1 MHFANKLCG
10 KVQQKYKS
18 NFRLSTET
26 VILKYLEV
34 WSHVLFSLLDYYWL
48 TILVFPIST
57 TKMKVNSSSAIWSSF
72 IFSQMLLFK
81 AYHTAWRKALYPKI
95 HHHDDRVAISHALLK
110 QEWLLSLI
118 GRKMS
123 LFVLKALMFWI
134 WQEKLPEPICSQ
146 LSNR

>member
-1 MHFANKLCG
+1 MHFANKLCR

-18 NFRLSTET
+18 NFPLSTET

-81 AYHTAWRKALYPKI
+81 AYHTASRKALYPKI
-95 HHHDDRVAISHALLK
+95 HRHDDRVAISHALLK

-134 WQEKLPEPICSQ
+134 WQENSLNLFA
-146 LSNR
+146 LS